1 MLDKALSDVK
11 VLDLTWYI
19 AGPYCTKLL
28 ADRGAEVIKVERP
41 GTGDPARH
49 IGPFLNDEPHPEK
62 CALFLY
68 LNNNKKSL
76 TLNLKSRSGVGIF
89 KELLKGADV
98 LVESFSPG
106 VMARLGLDYATLEE
120 INSKLV
126 MTSISNFGQVGPYRD
141 HQAAHLVN
149 CALSSWMY
157 STGDPDK
164 EPLQVGGWISHY
176 IAGIHGAIGTMVA
189 LHWARETGE
198 GQHVDLSAHEA
209 MISTSRSLQLLWQSY
224 GGRYR
229 IREGNVQVAS
239 TGQVCPTRDGY
250 IAVNILNQI
259 HWDAFTQYMQR
270 PELEDPKFATP
281 LLRRENIKELT
292 DLVFNMFRDRE
303 HDEVF
308 HSGQAWRVPFGL
320 VPSAGEVLQSDQYRA
335 REYFVEVEHPVVGKV
350 TLPGAP
356 FKMSDSPFE
365 IGSPA
370 PLLGEHNEQILRS
383 LGYSKEEI
391 VRLRENGAI

>member
-1 MLDKALSDVK
+1 MPEKGLSDVR

-41 GTGDPARH
+41 GQGDPARH
-49 IGPFLNDEPHPEK
+49 IGPFLHDEPHPER

-76 TLNLKSRSGVGIF
+76 TLNLKSQAGVEIIR
-89 KELLKGADV
+89 ELVKQADV

-106 VMARLGLDYATLEE
+106 VMERLGLDYAAMEK
-120 INSKLV
+120 INPKLV
-126 MTSISNFGQVGPYRD
+126 MTSISNFGETGPYRD
-141 HQAAHLVN
+141 YQSTHLVN
-149 CALSSWMY
+149 CALSSWMF

-164 EPLQVGGWISHY
+164 QPLQVGGWVSHY
-176 IAGIHGAIGTMVA
+176 IAGIHGAIGTMCA

-209 MISTSRSLQLLWQSY
+209 MISTSRSLQLLWHSY

-229 IREGNVQVAS
+229 RREGNVQVGS

-270 PELEDPKFATP
+270 PELENPKFATP
-281 LLRRENIKELT
+281 LLRRDNIKELT
-292 DLVFNMFRDRE
+292 DLVFNMFRERE

-320 VPSAGEVLQSDQYRA
+320 VPSAGEVLQSDQYKA
-335 REYFVEVEHPVVGKV
+335 REYFVEMEHPVVGKV
-350 TLPGAP
+350 IIPGASC
-356 FKMSDSPFE
+356 KMSDSSFE
-365 IGSPA
+365 IRSAA
-370 PLLGEHNEQILRS
+370 PLLGEHNEEILAS

-391 VRLRENGAI
+391 ARLRQNGVI